1 LKGGDGLEHIDQ
13 ELPFFKSMIKGI
25 ANQFGANCEVVLLDH
40 SKFEE
45 YGSVIVAIE
54 NGHVTGRKVGDSGTN
69 LGMEVL
75 RGINREGDKHNY
87 VTQTKSGRVLRST
100 TMYIRNSQGFPIG
113 CICINFDVTDLL
125 MAENTIK
132 SLSMIEDTENSVK
145 EFFVNDVNELV
156 DVLIQESQQ
165 HIGKPVAM
173 MGKEDKLKAIRY
185 LDQRGIFLIKKSS
198 DRVCS
203 YFDISK
209 YTLYNYLD
217 EIRLEEQR
225 KEKERAAF

>member
-1 LKGGDGLEHIDQ
+1 MEHIDH
-13 ELPFFKSMIKGI
+13 ELPLLKSMIKGI
-25 ANQFGANCEVVLLDH
+25 ANQFGTSCEVVLLDH

-45 YGSVIVAIE
+45 YGSIIVAIE

-75 RGINREGDKHNY
+75 RGTDREGDKHNY

-100 TMYIRNSQGFPIG
+100 TMYIRNSQGSPIG

-132 SLSMIEDTENSVK
+132 ALTLIEETGTAVK
-145 EFFVNDVNELV
+145 EIFVNDVNELV
-156 DVLIQESQQ
+156 DTLIQESQQ
-165 HIGKPVAM
+165 FIGKPVAM

-185 LDQRGIFLIKKSS
+185 LDQKGTFLIKKSG

-225 KEKERAAF
+225 KEKERPN